1 MKKIKTALISVSDKN
16 NLKAILEILSD
27 HQNYVEPLVRA
38 DGDIV
43 IPLEPNLKKSRE
55 SHRRLAE
62 TFRSMMDS
70 DFPKKSKSRAW
81 VE

>member
-1 MKKIKTALISVSDKN
+1 MDDEFKTSQDNLIKAL
-16 NLKAILEILSD
+16 LEILPY
-27 HQNYVEPLVRA
+27 HRNYVAPVIRA

-62 TFRSMMDS
+62 TFRSMMDA
-70 DFPKKSKSRAW
+70 DIPEKPKSRAW
-81 VE
+81 VK

>member
-1 MKKIKTALISVSDKN
+1 MDDEFKTSQDNLIKAL
-16 NLKAILEILSD
+16 LGILPY
-27 HQNYVEPLVRA
+27 HKNYVAPVIRA

-62 TFRSMMDS
+62 TFRSMMDA
-70 DFPKKSKSRAW
+70 DIPEKPKSRAW
-81 VE
+81 VK

>member
-1 MKKIKTALISVSDKN
+1 MEQDFNISQEKLI
-16 NLKAILEILSD
+16 KAILEILSD

-43 IPLEPNLKKSRE
+43 IPLEPNLMKSRE

>member
-1 MKKIKTALISVSDKN
+1 MDDEFKTSQDNLIKAL
-16 NLKAILEILSD
+16 LEILPY
-27 HQNYVEPLVRA
+27 HRNYVTPVIRA

-62 TFRSMMDS
+62 TFRSMMDA
-70 DFPKKSKSRAW
+70 DIPEKPKSRAW
-81 VE
+81 VK

>member
-1 MKKIKTALISVSDKN
+1 MDDEFKTSQDNLIKALFG
-16 NLKAILEILSD
+16 ILPS
-27 HQNYVEPLVRA
+27 HRNYVTPVIRA

-62 TFRSMMDS
+62 TFRSMMDA
-70 DFPKKSKSRAW
+70 DIPEKPKSRAW
-81 VE
+81 VK

>member
-1 MKKIKTALISVSDKN
+1 MDDKFSSSQQR
-16 NLKAILEILSD
+16 LVKAIMDILPD
-27 HQNYVEPLVRA
+27 HINYIAPVIRA

-62 TFRSMMDS
+62 TFRSMMDA
-70 DFPKKSKSRAW
+70 DNPEKPKSRAW
-81 VE
+81 VK